1 MGGVGRPL
9 QADLRRSISTA
20 YYAIFHCIA
29 RAYADALIGTNLQTR
44 DDSAWRQAYCSITHT
59 QISRCCNKPEIMR
72 KFSRE
77 FMHFGVVFSEP
88 QILREEAD
96 YDLGEIY
103 FRSEVLKDIQ
113 RAGRVK
119 KEFKK
124 SKIHDRKAFV
134 TYRNV
139 WLKLLLLPD

>member
-1 MGGVGRPL
+1 
-9 QADLRRSISTA
+9 
-20 YYAIFHCIA
+20 
-29 RAYADALIGTNLQTR
+29 
-44 DDSAWRQAYCSITHT
+44 
-59 QISRCCNKPEIMR
+59 MR

-77 FMHFGVVFSEP
+77 IRQFGVVFSEL

-96 YDLGEIY
+96 YDLSEIY

-113 RAGRVK
+113 RAERVI

-134 TYRNV
+134 TYATTKYRR
-139 WLKLLLLPD
+139 

>member
-1 MGGVGRPL
+1 
-9 QADLRRSISTA
+9 
-20 YYAIFHCIA
+20 
-29 RAYADALIGTNLQTR
+29 
-44 DDSAWRQAYCSITHT
+44 
-59 QISRCCNKPEIMR
+59 MR

-77 FMHFGVVFSEP
+77 IQDFGVVFSELH
-88 QILREEAD
+88 ILREEAD

-113 RAGRVK
+113 RAERVI

-134 TYRNV
+134 AYAATKYR
-139 WLKLLLLPD
+139 K

>member
-1 MGGVGRPL
+1 
-9 QADLRRSISTA
+9 
-20 YYAIFHCIA
+20 
-29 RAYADALIGTNLQTR
+29 
-44 DDSAWRQAYCSITHT
+44 
-59 QISRCCNKPEIMR
+59 MR